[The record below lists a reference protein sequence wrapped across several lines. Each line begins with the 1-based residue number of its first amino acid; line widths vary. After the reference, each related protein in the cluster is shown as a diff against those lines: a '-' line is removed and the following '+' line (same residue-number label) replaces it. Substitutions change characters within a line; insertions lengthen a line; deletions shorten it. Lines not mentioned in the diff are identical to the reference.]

1 MKHPDENQTEGFK
14 ALWNIIQA
22 SPTKDDID
30 LVAQELAGH
39 DERIG
44 AVHHLAN
51 VLSWMASTVSA
62 DCDQMSYEH
71 GKEGDRYGDNPMAK
85 DHYMSQ
91 VHYAYESARMD
102 LYSNAVEDAH
112 EADEELKDRNE
123 AIDEENGSE
132 LTAEQAIEEIEKI

>member
-14 ALWNIIQA
+14 ALWSIIHA
-22 SPTKDDID
+22 WPTQDD
-30 LVAQELAGH
+30 LEMVCQELAGH

-44 AVHHLAN
+44 AVHNIATM
-51 VLSWMASTVSA
+51 LSWMASTVSA

-71 GKEGDRYGDNPMAK
+71 GKEGDRYGDNPAAK

-102 LYSNAVEDAH
+102 VYSNAVIDAH
-112 EADEELKDRNE
+112 EADEELKNRNDK
-123 AIDEENGSE
+123 IDEDNNSE